1 VSVLLQTFRSDIG
14 KVALRYKTENKK
26 SQVRSFPGS
35 VRIMRFSNSK
45 T

>member
-1 VSVLLQTFRSDIG
+1 MFRSDIG
-14 KVALRYKTENKK
+14 KVTLRFKTENKK
-26 SQVRSFPGS
+26 SQVRPFPGS